1 MEVHVLN
8 GDALAGGFPFG
19 GEIIICRE
27 CLIEGPVQASTLEEF
42 WNTRASYL
50 SDAFN
55 GHGPSYFNDV
65 SSELNKLQNQKPDAV
80 INLWFEHDLF
90 CQANLWFILHLLRDS
105 RFSGSVYRV
114 IPPTDGTDLW
124 SGFGPMN
131 EQDLEQCFK
140 DRIRLSPD
148 DLLFGASL
156 WSAYQTHDLAQLK
169 TLSIPSSASFPF
181 LKEVCEAHIQRFSA
195 SGIGRPHARLKQ
207 IITSGVTDFN
217 EIFKEFWK
225 TEGIYG
231 FGDLQVKNM
240 LTELGDVRAFPR

>member
-8 GDALAGGFPFG
+8 GDALAGGFPFR

-27 CLIEGPVQASTLEEF
+27 CLIEGPIQAPTLEEF

-55 GHGPSYFNDV
+55 GHGPSYFTDV
-65 SSELNKLQNQKPDAV
+65 SSELCKLQKQKPDAA

-114 IPPTDGTDLW
+114 IPPTDGKDLW

-131 EQDLEQCFK
+131 EQDLEQCFRS
-140 DRIRLSPD
+140 RITLSPD

-156 WSAYQTHDLAQLK
+156 WDAYQAHDLAQLK
-169 TLSIPSSASFPF
+169 TLSITVPGFLSLSERSLRSTYSAIQCIRHWSPARSF
-181 LKEVCEAHIQRFSA
+181 EANYQQRCN
-195 SGIGRPHARLKQ
+195 G
-207 IITSGVTDFN
+207 
-217 EIFKEFWK
+217 
-225 TEGIYG
+225 
-231 FGDLQVKNM
+231 LQ
-240 LTELGDVRAFPR
+240 